1 LFFNQFPFTDLILT
15 RINTLLIIFSK
26 RGMAEVLSTMIGL
39 WRRLR
44 LYFSILCIFGHAFLV
59 LFSPSRK
66 VFFLVYFLYIWERLM
81 ILLISLLLIKKKKKK
96 KKNSK
101 QTKANISIM
110 RSGSQ
115 LFSVRKKGKGYVYF
129 YLHIVDCNRRTNSK
143 YTFSR

>member
-1 LFFNQFPFTDLILT
+1 
-15 RINTLLIIFSK
+15 
-26 RGMAEVLSTMIGL
+26 
-39 WRRLR
+39 
-44 LYFSILCIFGHAFLV
+44 
-59 LFSPSRK
+59 
-66 VFFLVYFLYIWERLM
+66 M
-81 ILLISLLLIKKKKKK
+81 ILFISLLLIKKKKKK